1 MATKVISI
9 VILLFAFNL
18 KASVEYPYIIN
29 SVEFVGEDGFY
40 VDIVKSVSSLKVE
53 KFNVEIENQKVRIVD
68 EWFNNLNQP
77 NLQSL
82 RVTKGCAPLKMN
94 VNGTLSRPACST
106 MISFKFHTM
115 TETDALPDWYEPAE
129 VTFYFSNGV
138 LEKRLIERKDGPSK
152 WSSEWLLK
160 EDILSI
166 TKELNRASN

>member
-82 RVTKGCAPLKMN
+82 RVTKGCA
-94 VNGTLSRPACST
+94 
-106 MISFKFHTM
+106 
-115 TETDALPDWYEPAE
+115 
-129 VTFYFSNGV
+129 
-138 LEKRLIERKDGPSK
+138 
-152 WSSEWLLK
+152 
-160 EDILSI
+160 
-166 TKELNRASN
+166 